1 MNKYEGLFIVK
12 PDLSE
17 EERKKAFEQIA
28 DGITKNNGK
37 VVSTNIWSEKR
48 KLTFPIKKFQDGLYY
63 VVDFSITSDGV
74 SKINYIYNLN
84 ESILR
89 FLIISKNV

>member
-17 EERKKAFEQIA
+17 DERKKVFDQIA
-28 DGITKNNGK
+28 DSITKNNGK
-37 VVSTNIWSEKR
+37 VNSANIWSEKR

-63 VVDFSITSDGV
+63 VVDFNMPPEGIT
-74 SKINYIYNLN
+74 KINYAYKLS
-84 ESILR
+84 ESVIR
-89 FLIISKNV
+89 FLIINKNA

>member
-17 EERKKAFEQIA
+17 EERKKVFEQIA
-28 DGITKNNGK
+28 DGIVKNNGK

-48 KLTFPIKKFQDGLYY
+48 KLTFSIKKFQDGLYY
-63 VVDFSITSDGV
+63 VVDFNIASDGV